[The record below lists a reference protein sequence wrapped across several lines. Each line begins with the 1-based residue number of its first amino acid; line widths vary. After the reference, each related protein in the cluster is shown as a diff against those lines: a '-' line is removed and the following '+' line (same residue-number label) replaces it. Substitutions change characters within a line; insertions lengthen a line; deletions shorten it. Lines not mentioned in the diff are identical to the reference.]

1 MTFYGIIHKPDIGIL
16 ESISLG
22 FLSVTTAFCCYIGD
36 DDFPNVA
43 GLDACCSFL
52 QDNPDFDSARG
63 SAGYVPANGMVKIL
77 NSEQRPT
84 LRFLFRLFS
93 QIATT
98 AKLICRV
105 RLLSKECWPSRLNI
119 SLHSSL

>member
-1 MTFYGIIHKPDIGIL
+1 M
-16 ESISLG
+16 
-22 FLSVTTAFCCYIGD
+22 SVTTAFCCYIGD

-84 LRFLFRLFS
+84 LRFLFRLFLS
-93 QIATT
+93 NRYDGKTDLSSETPLKRVLAIEAEYIVTQFFVIRREIAKNLWKWM
-98 AKLICRV
+98 A
-105 RLLSKECWPSRLNI
+105 
-119 SLHSSL
+119 